1 MHRVGG
7 HVPRRLAFAEGNWRF
22 ARHFEKKVFFSHFL
36 SGSNKKCPLSLFSPP
51 SKTLSLSL
59 RLLVSLFFHPPPK
72 PSLFLSACWS
82 LSSSLSFSRA
92 CARERFEHLVRR
104 VPNSRHCRPLGGSAR
119 SWWRE
124 KEKFLFSWSLPGE
137 KWGEGKQAA
146 TSKGGNASEKGEER
160 NRRGGSGRSRKQVVK
175 VTAVGPEKE
184 GGGGEKSVFLFGFWL
199 ALTISFSSPSPLR
212 PPRHRRVLIALSP
225 KMARSLLFVAVIAAL
240 TCAASA
246 APGE

>member
-1 MHRVGG
+1 MSRGDLPS
-7 HVPRRLAFAEGNWRF
+7 PREIGSLHDILKKRF
-22 ARHFEKKVFFSHFL
+22 SSPISSAGVTKMPSLSFFTPVQ
-36 SGSNKKCPLSLFSPP
+36 NPLSFSPP
-51 SKTLSLSL
+51 VGLSL
-59 RLLVSLFFHPPPK
+59 FHPPPK

-104 VPNSRHCRPLGGSAR
+104 VPNSRHRRPLGGSAR

-124 KEKFLFSWSLPGE
+124 KEKFIFSWSLPGE

-184 GGGGEKSVFLFGFWL
+184 GGGGRKVFSFRLLACSHYFILVTVAAATPPSSKSPDSTLSKNG
-199 ALTISFSSPSPLR
+199 AIPPLR
-212 PPRHRRVLIALSP
+212 RHDSSIDLR
-225 KMARSLLFVAVIAAL
+225 
-240 TCAASA
+240 
-246 APGE
+246 GERGTR

>member
-1 MHRVGG
+1 MSRGDLPSPREIGG
-7 HVPRRLAFAEGNWRF
+7 LHDILKKRF
-22 ARHFEKKVFFSHFL
+22 SSPISSAGVTKMPSLSFFTPVQ
-36 SGSNKKCPLSLFSPP
+36 NPLSFSPP
-51 SKTLSLSL
+51 VGLSL
-59 RLLVSLFFHPPPK
+59 FHPPPK

-104 VPNSRHCRPLGGSAR
+104 VPNSRHRRPLGGSAR

-124 KEKFLFSWSLPGE
+124 KEKFIFSWSLPGE

-184 GGGGEKSVFLFGFWL
+184 GGGGRKVFSFRLLACSHYFILVTVAAATPPSSKSPDSTLSKNG
-199 ALTISFSSPSPLR
+199 AIPPLR
-212 PPRHRRVLIALSP
+212 RHDSSIDLR
-225 KMARSLLFVAVIAAL
+225 
-240 TCAASA
+240 
-246 APGE
+246 GERGTR

>member
-1 MHRVGG
+1 MSRGDLPSPREIGG
-7 HVPRRLAFAEGNWRF
+7 LHDILKKRF
-22 ARHFEKKVFFSHFL
+22 SSPISSAGVTKMPSLSFFTPVQ
-36 SGSNKKCPLSLFSPP
+36 NPLSFSPP
-51 SKTLSLSL
+51 VGLSL
-59 RLLVSLFFHPPPK
+59 FHPPPK

-104 VPNSRHCRPLGGSAR
+104 VPNSRHRRPLGGSAR

-124 KEKFLFSWSLPGE
+124 KEKFIFSWSLPGE

-184 GGGGEKSVFLFGFWL
+184 GGGGGEKFFLFGFWL

-225 KMARSLLFVAVIAAL
+225 KMARSLLFVAMIAAL

>member
-1 MHRVGG
+1 MSS
-7 HVPRRLAFAEGNWRF
+7 LS
-22 ARHFEKKVFFSHFL
+22 FFTPVQ
-36 SGSNKKCPLSLFSPP
+36 NPLSFSPP
-51 SKTLSLSL
+51 VGLSL
-59 RLLVSLFFHPPPK
+59 FHPPPK

-104 VPNSRHCRPLGGSAR
+104 VPNSRHRRPLGGSAR

-124 KEKFLFSWSLPGE
+124 KEKFIFSWSLPGE

-184 GGGGEKSVFLFGFWL
+184 GGGGGRKVFSFRLLACSHYFILVTVAAATPPSSKSPDSTLSKNG
-199 ALTISFSSPSPLR
+199 AIPPLR
-212 PPRHRRVLIALSP
+212 RHDSSIDLR
-225 KMARSLLFVAVIAAL
+225 
-240 TCAASA
+240 
-246 APGE
+246 GERGTR